1 MVKTQPTSSQNDHS
15 SLSSVSI
22 GTKVS
27 AERIINLARVET
39 DASEA
44 KRARRK
50 LLLISTWMVIRTI
63 GWSAGIGVLFL
74 ILCMFAVVGIVV
86 PTADDNAPWLNF
98 LSAWLAPA
106 TLVCFALWLYGY
118 WLLGVLSPV
127 TEFYR
132 KARVIGKF
140 RRPETGNVTRSIALA
155 ALEISGALGRLFF
168 RASTG
173 RTFNAGVRPDVTN
186 QPSAMAKTIMLTVPT
201 GGVDSLPAVTLQT
214 YDQYIRDVA
223 GLLAIGRIDAIDT
236 AKLDRGVD
244 FTVSAVFDPVDNE
257 ANSSTVERDDELRKY
272 LQPFAGQSP
281 LDAIVGYLVPTLA
294 LIASIIAL
302 FFSI

>member
-1 MVKTQPTSSQNDHS
+1 MKETQPTASQNDHS
-15 SLSSVSI
+15 SLSRLSI

-27 AERIINLARVET
+27 AERIINLARAES

-63 GWSAGIGVLFL
+63 GWSAGIVVLFL
-74 ILCMFAVVGIVV
+74 VLFIFAVVGIVV
-86 PTADDNAPWLNF
+86 PIVADNESWLNF

-106 TLVCFALWLYGY
+106 TVVCFGLWLYGY
-118 WLLGVLSPV
+118 WLLGTLSPV

-132 KARVIGKF
+132 RARVIGNL
-140 RRPETGNVTRSIALA
+140 RRPEAGNVTRSIALA
-155 ALEISGALGRLFF
+155 ALEASGALGRLFF

-186 QPSAMAKTIMLTVPT
+186 QASAMAKTIMLAVPK
-201 GGVDSLPAVTLQT
+201 GGVDSLPAATLQT

-244 FTVSAVFDPVDNE
+244 FTVSAVFDPADNV

-281 LDAIVGYLVPTLA
+281 LDAFVGYLVPTLA
-294 LIASIIAL
+294 LTASIIAL
-302 FFSI
+302 IFSI